1 MFVICLKIGL
11 ANDRNLCAFKYMY
24 FLFYYII
31 IFSIFAVHI
40 KIPIYIKLLNI
51 YIHFGW
57 KCGNVYSLKC
67 CFYPLFFSPKT
78 ASRIAIPRAK
88 KHLLQLID
96 MKSNSII
103 SFVQKGN
110 THFGTLVRIC
120 IFLLQKMAGNC
131 LHSKVIMEF
140 RHKLVMSS

>member
-11 ANDRNLCAFKYMY
+11 ANNMNLCAFKYMY
-24 FLFYYII
+24 YLYYYNI

-67 CFYPLFFSPKT
+67 CFYPLFFSP
-78 ASRIAIPRAK
+78 RP
-88 KHLLQLID
+88 
-96 MKSNSII
+96 
-103 SFVQKGN
+103 
-110 THFGTLVRIC
+110 
-120 IFLLQKMAGNC
+120 
-131 LHSKVIMEF
+131 LHV
-140 RHKLVMSS
+140 